1 MLFQKSI
8 DKYNKYVLYISVQTI
23 PIIQIG
29 KLSLGGNIMKR
40 KFVKKLLSLAT
51 VAALSVSVLAG
62 CGSSTTTDNTA
73 SDNSSAASEETAQA
87 EEETSEAEAA
97 DDAAETEEPVAVAID
112 KEAFDALIASGITAD
127 DADIEANEWA
137 SAVKEAGVLRV
148 GGTRTSF
155 LFSQLDETDDGL
167 RGFDAG
173 LYQLLAR
180 YILGDET
187 KFELTQVDSSTRES
201 VLQSDQVDAVFA
213 TYSITDERKKLISFA
228 GPYYTSRQA
237 VLVKAGNTEITGVDS
252 LAGKVVATQSGSTG
266 PDILAEYAPEA
277 TVQEFEND
285 LEARTA
291 LEQGRVDAYVTDYT
305 LLLNAI
311 VKNPNVYEIA
321 GDVFGP
327 EDNYGIGLP
336 LDSDGVEFVNE
347 FLKKIEGDGTWE
359 KLWKISLG
367 DRTGISE
374 APEAP
379 TVGE

>member
-1 MLFQKSI
+1 MKASKKVLALLLALIMLA
-8 DKYNKYVLYISVQTI
+8 
-23 PIIQIG
+23 
-29 KLSLGGNIMKR
+29 SLTACGSTEAPKTEE
-40 KFVKKLLSLAT
+40 AT
-51 VAALSVSVLAG
+51 V
-62 CGSSTTTDNTA
+62 STA
-73 SDNSSAASEETAQA
+73 IQET
-87 EEETSEAEAA
+87 ESAEAA
-97 DDAAETEEPVAVAID
+97 AAPAVTEEPVAVAID
-112 KEAFDALIASGITAD
+112 KEAFDELIASGIVAD
-127 DADIEANEWA
+127 DADIEANGWA

-213 TYSITDERKKLISFA
+213 TYSITPSRQEVISFA
-228 GPYYTSRQA
+228 GPYYTSKQA
-237 VLVKAGNTEITGVDS
+237 VLVKAGNTEITGIES
-252 LAGKVVATQSGSTG
+252 LAGKTVATQSGSTG
-266 PDILAEYAPEA
+266 PAILAEYAPEA
-277 TVQEFEND
+277 VVQEFAND
-285 LEARTA
+285 IEARTA

-311 VKNPNVYEIA
+311 VKNPNTYEIA

-336 LDSDGVEFVNE
+336 LDSDGVAFVNE
-347 FLKKIEGDGTWE
+347 FLKKIEENGTWE

-367 DRTGISE
+367 DRTGIDT

-379 TVGE
+379 EIG